1 MKRTLDH
8 CGLITKM
15 GDKDSPPKQINGKCE
30 GYQKSRIDDEPCEIC
45 KECKLNMMYE
55 DEEGESE

>member
-15 GDKDSPPKQINGKCE
+15 GDKDCPPKQTDGKCE
-30 GYQKSRIDDEPCEIC
+30 GYQKSSTDDEPCEIC
-45 KECKLNMMYE
+45 KKCKLNEMYE
-55 DEEGESE
+55 EGCA

>member
-30 GYQKSRIDDEPCEIC
+30 GYQKSCINDEPCEIC
-45 KECKLNMMYE
+45 KRCKLCIYN
-55 DEEGESE
+55 EEGEGE

>member
-15 GDKDSPPKQINGKCE
+15 GDKNCPPKQTDGKCE
-30 GYQKSRIDDEPCEIC
+30 GYQKSSTDDEPCEIC
-45 KECKLNMMYE
+45 KNCKLNEMYE
-55 DEEGESE
+55 E